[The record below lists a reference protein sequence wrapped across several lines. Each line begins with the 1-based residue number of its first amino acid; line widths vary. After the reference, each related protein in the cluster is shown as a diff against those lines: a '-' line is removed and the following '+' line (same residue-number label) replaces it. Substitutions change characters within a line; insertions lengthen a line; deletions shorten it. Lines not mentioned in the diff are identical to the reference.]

1 MQRLEKFIK
10 RTNFSNLFITFM
22 VVGLCLFICNA
33 PVCAQTNTASKTI
46 NVSLTNATLKDL
58 FSAIEKASSFRFFY
72 DAADINVNTPVTA
85 NYTQTSIDRIL
96 REKLS
101 DFSCEIKGSQIIVKS
116 KTESASSGSTVTVT
130 GTVTDE
136 KGEPVIG
143 ANILGEGANRGVITD
158 ANGNFNLNVP
168 QGTTL
173 VISYIG
179 YRSREIVVKAQQ
191 EYLSI
196 ILTEDSLLLNE
207 VVVVGYGT
215 QKKGAL
221 AGSLATVKTEGLTI
235 APVSQTINALAGQL
249 PGLLSSQVS
258 GEPGLDYASIN
269 IRGFGVPVVIVDGVE
284 SSLNNVSPNEIA
296 DITILRDASAAVYG
310 SRAGNGVIL
319 VTTKRG
325 AIGKPTISFDATFSW
340 QQPTIYPRLLNAA
353 EFTRFEYE
361 QDVRG
366 GKDPGMYRWPL
377 SEVEKWEAAATPD
390 YQSTDWWDYLMK
402 DFAPFQRHNL
412 SATGGNEKI
421 KYFMNYNRA
430 DQQGMLKSD
439 AYRYTVNNIRSNV
452 DAQITEA
459 LTVSGDFSAML
470 SSTNTPPREHSM
482 IWEDITGILPTWHAI
497 LPDPDKIPYTG
508 NVTSVVA
515 STSSKGGYMKKNL
528 FQFAAQISAEYKIP
542 GMEGLVAKG
551 MFDYHRNTYENKYWM
566 IGYDMWQYN
575 WANESYIREGS
586 AWQTRL
592 NEGIQTEISM
602 TGNFGLY
609 YDKKIKD
616 HTVSAMLLSEIVQ
629 GESKNLSGGTDGFL
643 GNSID
648 YLFAGTASSA
658 RITGYAWQGGRIA
671 YVGRLNYNYK
681 SKYILETIFRED
693 GSPVFAPGK
702 RWGFFPSVSVAW
714 RVSEEPFVKRIFE
727 NLNNFKLRSGVSKTG
742 WDGIGNF
749 QYLTGYRIEGAGGVV
764 GNQIVPGVVPSGI
777 SNPDITWETITLNN
791 AGIDWGI
798 WNDKLYGSID
808 LFYRYRDGILAY
820 PYQTMPSTFG
830 AELPQMNINSMSNR
844 GYEIV
849 IGHRNKAGDLKYDI
863 SANMS
868 YTRARNEHIDE
879 AVYDDPDMERIY
891 KQSGQWADLV
901 WGLKTDGLFTSQ
913 AEIDNYPARIDSRPE
928 VGNTSVRPG
937 DPKFID
943 QNDDGVIDWRDMV
956 VIGRRATVQ
965 RSVPNDVG
973 PYFDYSDI
981 VIPTVLYGM
990 TANIY
995 YKNVSFSAL
1004 FQGGTGF
1011 STWIW
1016 QSSWLRKYKSW
1027 TEENNDPH
1035 ALLPVQSSGPGP
1047 SVSVTSDYTL
1057 VNVIYLRLKAM
1068 NIGYTLPANWL
1079 PGIKLRAYLAGTN
1092 LLTFS
1097 NLSKYKMDPESPDNG
1112 NYYPQ
1117 QKVYTI
1123 GFNITF

>member
-1 MQRLEKFIK
+1 LVALDLDAQTHIELGANNITVKELIGAIETQTDFLVLFRNNDVDVS
-10 RTNFSNLFITFM
+10 RT
-22 VVGLCLFICNA
+22 VGLKNRNGNLSAILDEAFISTDIHYEFRNQYI
-33 PVCAQTNTASKTI
+33 VLSNSKSENRGSQQTN
-46 NVSLTNATLKDL
+46 
-58 FSAIEKASSFRFFY
+58 R
-72 DAADINVNTPVTA
+72 
-85 NYTQTSIDRIL
+85 RI
-96 REKLS
+96 
-101 DFSCEIKGSQIIVKS
+101 
-116 KTESASSGSTVTVT
+116 T
-130 GTVTDE
+130 GTVTDPN
-136 KGEPVIG
+136 GEAIIG
-143 ANILGEGANRGVITD
+143 ANIKEKGVATNGTITD
-158 ANGNFNLNVP
+158 AGGNFILNVSP
-168 QGTTL
+168 EATL
-173 VISYIG
+173 VVSYIG
-179 YRSREIVVKAQQ
+179 YVSQDVAIGNQTSLKITLV
-191 EYLSI
+191 
-196 ILTEDSLLLNE
+196 EDSKVLE
-207 VVVVGYGT
+207 DVVIVGYGT

-235 APVSQTINALAGQL
+235 APVSQTVNALAGQL

-269 IRGFGVPVVIVDGVE
+269 IRGFGVPLVIVDGVQ
-284 SSLNNVSPNEIA
+284 SSLNNVSTNEIA
-296 DITILRDASAAVYG
+296 DITILKDASAAVYG

-325 AIGKPTISFDATFSW
+325 ATGKPTITLDAALSW
-340 QQPTIYPRLLNAA
+340 QQPTIYPRLLSAA
-353 EFTRFEYE
+353 EYTRFEYE

-366 GKDPGMYRWPL
+366 GVDPSTYRWPL

-402 DFAPFQRHNL
+402 DFSPFQRYNL

-430 DQQGMLKSD
+430 DQQGILKSD
-439 AYRYTVNNIRSNV
+439 AYHYSVNNIRSNV
-452 DAQITEA
+452 DAQITDA
-459 LTVSGDFSAML
+459 LTVSGDLSAMI
-470 SSTNTPPREHSM
+470 SNVNTPPREHSM
-482 IWEDITGILPTWHAI
+482 IWTDIVGVLPTWHAI

-515 STSSKGGYMKKNL
+515 STSNKGGYMKKNF
-528 FQFAAQISAEYKIP
+528 FQFAARISAEYKIP
-542 GMEGLVAKG
+542 QVEGLVAKG
-551 MFDYHRNTYENKYWM
+551 MFDYHRNTNDNKYWM

-592 NEGIQTEISM
+592 NEGNRIETAL

-609 YDKKIKD
+609 YDKTIKE

-629 GESKNLSGGTDGFL
+629 TEGKDLWGGAEGFL

-648 YLFAGTASSA
+648 YLFAGSSSSS
-658 RITGYAWQGGRIA
+658 RISGGAWQGGRTA
-671 YVGRLNYNYK
+671 YIGRLNYNYK
-681 SKYILETIFRED
+681 SKYILETTFRED

-714 RVSEEPFVKRIFE
+714 RVSEEPFVKRIFK
-727 NLNNFKLRSGVSKTG
+727 NLNNFKLRGGVSKTG

-749 QYLTGYRIEGAGGVV
+749 QYLTGYYINGAGGVV
-764 GNQIVPGVVPSGI
+764 DNRIVPGIVPTGI

-820 PYQTMPSTFG
+820 PTLTVPSTFG
-830 AELPQMNINSMSNR
+830 ADLPQMNINSVSNR

-868 YTRARNEHIDE
+868 YARQRNERIDE
-879 AVYDDPDMERIY
+879 AEYDDPDMERIY
-891 KQSGQWADLV
+891 KQSGQWADLI
-901 WGLKTDGLFTSQ
+901 WGLKTNGLFTSQ
-913 AEIDNYPARIDSRPE
+913 EEIDNYPVRLDSRPE

-937 DPKFID
+937 DVKYID
-943 QNDDGVIDWRDMV
+943 QNDDGVIDWRDQV

-965 RSVPNDVG
+965 RIVPNDVF
-973 PYFDYSDI
+973 PSSDYSNI
-981 VIPTVLYGM
+981 IIPTVLYGM
-990 TANIY
+990 TANVS

-1016 QSSWLRKYKSW
+1016 ESEYLRKYESW

-1035 ALLPVQSSGPGP
+1035 ALLPIQSSGPGP
-1047 SVSVTSDYTL
+1047 SVSGGSSDYTL
-1057 VNVIYLRLKAM
+1057 MNVIYLRLKAM
-1068 NIGYTLPANWL
+1068 NIGYTLPENWL

-1097 NLSKYKMDPESPDNG
+1097 NISKYKMDPEAPDNG
-1112 NYYPQ
+1112 VYYPQ
-1117 QKVYTI
+1117 QRIYTV
-1123 GFNITF
+1123 GLNIKF